1 MDLLRR
7 VNAAVVLIF
16 SNKFVI
22 RCQSLHI
29 PMKSKT
35 YFWHPCSVC
44 AFKSPEKGIYWIDK
58 VTYDHLARATICYFE
73 ILTGLDLVLLK
84 MTDSRR
90 RFCEQTMGLR
100 HVIPQGM
107 GLRREVSALDKKEA
121 MFLSLG
127 PKSHTVIGMRISI
140 KVRNYVWKENE

>member
-1 MDLLRR
+1 
-7 VNAAVVLIF
+7 
-16 SNKFVI
+16 
-22 RCQSLHI
+22 
-29 PMKSKT
+29 
-35 YFWHPCSVC
+35 
-44 AFKSPEKGIYWIDK
+44 
-58 VTYDHLARATICYFE
+58 
-73 ILTGLDLVLLK
+73 

-140 KVRNYVWKENE
+140 KVRNYTFGKKMSNPLLIFLITILP

>member
-1 MDLLRR
+1 MYDTIQMDLLRR

-29 PMKSKT
+29 RMKSKT
-35 YFWHPCSVC
+35 YFWHPCSVYV
-44 AFKSPEKGIYWIDK
+44 FKSPEKGVYCIDK
-58 VTYDHLARATICYFE
+58 KLLTTSSLEQQDVIE
-73 ILTGLDLVLLK
+73 QPTGLDLDLLK

-127 PKSHTVIGMRISI
+127 PKSHTVIGMRVSV
-140 KVRNYVWKENE
+140 KVSN